1 MLRKILSF
9 WLKHINPRLNTLI
22 TTVGTLG
29 LISCFITLI
38 ILFWLFKGVLK
49 RETFNFDQSF
59 LLALHH
65 DENPALDQFMLLI
78 TQLGNP
84 QIMIPVFVFSL
95 GILWW
100 KNKLLEAKVFAIGC
114 LGATFLNLELKVIF
128 ERVRPALWKQLI
140 TETSFSFPSGHA
152 LGSLFL
158 YGFLAYLLAQNYPRF
173 TPIIYT
179 LATLLIMTIGFS
191 RLYLG
196 VHWPS
201 DVLAGYSISIIWLT
215 TCITMLKLQQLRAAR
230 RLGLSSELDS

>member
-9 WLKHINPRLNTLI
+9 WLKYINPRLNSLI
-22 TTVGTLG
+22 TAVGTLG
-29 LISCFITLI
+29 LISCFVAFIL
-38 ILFWLFKGVLK
+38 LFWLCKRILK
-49 RETFNFDQSF
+49 RETFNFDQSL

-65 DENPALDQFMLLI
+65 DENPILNQLMLLI

-84 QIMIPVFVFSL
+84 TIMIPVFVLSVGL
-95 GILWW
+95 LWW
-100 KNKLLEAKVFAIGC
+100 KNKLLEAKFFLIGC
-114 LGATFLNLELKVIF
+114 LGATFLNLELKVLF

-140 TETSFSFPSGHA
+140 TENSFSFPSGHA

-158 YGFLAYLLAQNYPRF
+158 YGFLAYLLAQNYPKL
-173 TPIIYT
+173 TPIIYS

-201 DVLAGYSISIIWLT
+201 DVLAGYGVSIIWLT
-215 TCITMLKLQQLRAAR
+215 TCITMLKLQQLRLAK
-230 RLGLSSELDS
+230 RLTIPSHLEQ